1 MSVTLNGMRGPAW
14 ILRAGI
20 ARILE
25 KPLARRG
32 FVAFH
37 GAFPSAGKPPDDQ
50 PAIENRRVDRQRVRL
65 RSGRILDHEGRF
77 ICDCMIH
84 DRSSTG
90 LRLKL
95 HERLTLPRRGVIR
108 LDETGVAHSMEIAW
122 QRDTLAG
129 VRLLGQTR
137 RDAGAFRP

>member
-1 MSVTLNGMRGPAW
+1 MLNGMRGPAW
-14 ILRAGI
+14 FQRAG
-20 ARILE
+20 
-25 KPLARRG
+25 LARLFSKSLAKRG
-32 FVAFH
+32 LVAFH
-37 GAFPSAGKPPDDQ
+37 GALLPAGQKRDAQ

-84 DRSSTG
+84 DRSSSG

-108 LDETGVAHSMEIAW
+108 LDDTGVAHAMEIAW

-129 VRLLGQTR
+129 ARLLGQAWPTKSAR
-137 RDAGAFRP
+137 